1 MKILKTINGRI
12 LGLITLATSQTME
25 PGLQNVQ
32 SFFKSNSGP
41 ILSRVFWN
49 QNNFAILS
57 GIPSVLVNG
66 FTYSYVLKESRN
78 GEKCCRPIKSKC
90 QENKNLNT
98 CRISKGQV
106 KCGKGCT
113 KIIKALKKLE
123 RKEKKKKQK
132 KQNASVSNKNDY
144 DEEADGSFEEY
155 SYEDE
160 TYEESSPQEK
170 HGEMKYIS
178 GGGGMGLKVKE
189 GQQLTQKQLQML
201 ETVANEKLGAPTNPL
216 CKDQNQMFRS
226 L

>member
-123 RKEKKKKQK
+123 RKEKKKKQ
-132 KQNASVSNKNDY
+132 NASVSNKTDY
-144 DEEADGSFEEY
+144 HHFHDKY

-160 TYEESSPQEK
+160 TYEGSSSQEK
-170 HGEMKYIS
+170 HGEKKD

-201 ETVANEKLGAPTNPL
+201 ETVADEKLGASTNPL